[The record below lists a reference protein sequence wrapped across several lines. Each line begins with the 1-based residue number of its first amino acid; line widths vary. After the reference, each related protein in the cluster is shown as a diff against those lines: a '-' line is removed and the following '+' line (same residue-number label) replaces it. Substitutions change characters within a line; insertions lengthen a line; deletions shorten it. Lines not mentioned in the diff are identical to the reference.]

1 MTCGYAS
8 PSFTGVIVSNFLV
21 GSKPIAMLHG
31 RIAML
36 HGRIAMLHGRI
47 AMLHGRI
54 AMRPY

>member
-47 AMLHGRI
+47 AM
-54 AMRPY
+54 RPY